1 MSKGG
6 GGERAAQRAVDNQN
20 AYNDEMHS
28 YQWAEAQ
35 SNYATAMENIAI
47 QRINETALKNYQDQT
62 NFNGWLDREN
72 IRLYE
77 YDKEVE
83 AYNSSVEAYEQ
94 QLDYNNLAYDIAL
107 NDSNRVYQDQLI
119 AFGFQNQDLLM
130 KYHEGDAQ
138 AALDTEGLINK
149 INQAE
154 NLAELQ
160 FNETKLTKE
169 WNQSQK
175 ALEDA
180 GLRQGLAGI
189 KAETAFKAQGERI
202 AYLGKEGQQ
211 RNLGQAGRSAAKAV
225 QSLLASHGASQAA
238 LAEMISRADSK
249 YQLDKRRISEEIQ
262 HGAEKAN
269 LTYSQIAQNLL
280 NTTQDAQ
287 HQHDQIGLK
296 FSQLKDRTDFN
307 RNQLSQSIQSA
318 EAQNAADQQK
328 LTLDKY
334 QQDLNAASNL
344 MTLPTTPPVESNP
357 ISIPTTRF
365 NDPDAPNMP
374 PIPADAVNTY
384 QGPSFLQQVGQVVG
398 IAASISQFSS
408 DLELKENIVRKGRS
422 KRGFPIYEF
431 NYKHEPN
438 QRYQGV
444 MGQDLLELLPEAVSE
459 GDNGYL
465 QVNYNL
471 LDVEFKQI

>member
-154 NLAELQ
+154 NL
-160 FNETKLTKE
+160 
-169 WNQSQK
+169 
-175 ALEDA
+175 
-180 GLRQGLAGI
+180 
-189 KAETAFKAQGERI
+189 
-202 AYLGKEGQQ
+202 
-211 RNLGQAGRSAAKAV
+211 
-225 QSLLASHGASQAA
+225 SLIH
-238 LAEMISRADSK
+238 I
-249 YQLDKRRISEEIQ
+249 
-262 HGAEKAN
+262 
-269 LTYSQIAQNLL
+269 
-280 NTTQDAQ
+280 
-287 HQHDQIGLK
+287 
-296 FSQLKDRTDFN
+296 
-307 RNQLSQSIQSA
+307 
-318 EAQNAADQQK
+318 
-328 LTLDKY
+328 
-334 QQDLNAASNL
+334 
-344 MTLPTTPPVESNP
+344 
-357 ISIPTTRF
+357 
-365 NDPDAPNMP
+365 
-374 PIPADAVNTY
+374 
-384 QGPSFLQQVGQVVG
+384 
-398 IAASISQFSS
+398 
-408 DLELKENIVRKGRS
+408 
-422 KRGFPIYEF
+422 
-431 NYKHEPN
+431 
-438 QRYQGV
+438 
-444 MGQDLLELLPEAVSE
+444 
-459 GDNGYL
+459 
-465 QVNYNL
+465 
-471 LDVEFKQI
+471 